1 MWDCVNVFLLS
12 GLLKS
17 SLSTRPGL
25 TLLISLEHFYMSH
38 QTISGILEATMGSV
52 YNFYLDVMQFYMSQQ
67 TIVCI
72 LEATV
77 GCVCPSGDR
86 GLHLDPRHGR
96 C

>member
-1 MWDCVNVFLLS
+1 MCDCVNVLLLS

-52 YNFYLDVMQFYMSQQ
+52 YNSYLDVNQFYMSEQ

-72 LEATV
+72 LEATMR
-77 GCVCPSGDR
+77 CVYS
-86 GLHLDPRHGR
+86 
-96 C
+96 